1 MEINKARFY
10 SIVYDTTLC
19 EHERFNIGTYREK
32 KLHIMLKKY
41 FETDTEFHEIPTN
54 GYIADIRRDGVITE
68 IETSGFCG
76 LRPKL
81 EAYLPEFKV
90 NLVFPMAE
98 QKYISWIDTDT
109 SEITPRKKSPKKANA
124 YDLLFEL
131 VYILP
136 FVKNE
141 NLTILAPL
149 LEIDEYR
156 LLNGWS
162 RDRKR
167 GSSKYERIPTDIFG
181 MIELSNDDDYRK
193 FIPEACGKEFT
204 VPEFAEAAKLQSR
217 RAYAVVKVL
226 SERGV
231 IRVCGKKG
239 RAVLYSR
246 V

>member
-19 EHERFNIGTYREK
+19 EHERFNIGTYKEK

-41 FETDTEFHEIPTN
+41 FEPDSAFHEIPTN

-76 LRPKL
+76 LKPKL
-81 EAYLPEFKV
+81 EAYLPDFKV
-90 NLVFPMAE
+90 NLVFPMAQ
-98 QKYISWIDTDT
+98 QKYISWIDPDT
-109 SEITPRKKSPKKANA
+109 SEITSRKKSPKKANA

-162 RDRKR
+162 MDRKR
-167 GSSKYERIPTDIFG
+167 GSSKYESIPTDIFE
-181 MIELSNDDDYRK
+181 MIVLSDDDDYRK
-193 FIPEACGKEFT
+193 LIPEACGMEFT
-204 VPEFAEAAKLQSR
+204 VPEFAKAAKLQSR
-217 RAYAVVKVL
+217 SAYAVVKVL
-226 SERGV
+226 NERGV
-231 IRVCGKKG
+231 IQVCGKKG

-246 V
+246 I

>member
-10 SIVYDTTLC
+10 SIVYDTTLH

-41 FETDTEFHEIPTN
+41 FEPDTEFHEIPTN
-54 GYIADIRRDGVITE
+54 GYIADIRRDGIITE

-76 LRPKL
+76 LKPKL

-90 NLVFPMAE
+90 NLVFPMAQ

-109 SEITPRKKSPKKANA
+109 SEITPRKKSPKKSNA

-162 RDRKR
+162 RDKKR

-193 FIPEACGKEFT
+193 FIPEACGEEFT
-204 VPEFAEAAKLQSR
+204 VSEFAKYAKVQSR
-217 RAYAVVKVL
+217 RAYAIVKVL
-226 SERGV
+226 NERGV
-231 IRVCGKKG
+231 IRMCGKKC
-239 RAVLYSR
+239 RAASYSR
-246 V
+246 I

>member
-10 SIVYDTTLC
+10 SIVYDTTLS
-19 EHERFNIGTYREK
+19 EHERFNIGTYKEK

-41 FETDTEFHEIPTN
+41 FEPDSAFHEIPTN

-76 LRPKL
+76 LKPKL
-81 EAYLPEFKV
+81 ETYLPEFKV
-90 NLVFPMAE
+90 NLVFPMAQ
-98 QKYISWIDTDT
+98 QKYISWIDPDT

-141 NLTILAPL
+141 NLTIIAPL

-167 GSSKYERIPTDIFG
+167 GSSKYESIPTDIFG
-181 MIELSNDDDYRK
+181 MIVLSDDDDYRRL
-193 FIPEACGKEFT
+193 IPEACGMEFT
-204 VPEFAEAAKLQSR
+204 VPEFAKAAKLQSR

-226 SERGV
+226 NERGV
-231 IRVCGKKG
+231 IKVCGKKG